1 MNKVLVFL
9 ADGFEDIEAFT
20 VIDLLRR
27 AKIDVDLVSIKDIT
41 VKSGSGINILLNKL
55 IEEVKVEKYDM
66 VFLPGG
72 GGVKALD
79 DNERLKEII
88 MDFYIKNK
96 YIAAI
101 CAAPLILGKL
111 GLLDNIE
118 FTCYP
123 SFEQF
128 APKGIYKKVGVV
140 QSGKIITG
148 RGIAYANEFA
158 LCLINV
164 LETKEDRDKI
174 AEQTLITES
183 NNLVI

>member
-1 MNKVLVFL
+1 MKKVLVFL

-20 VIDLLRR
+20 VVDLLRR
-27 AKIDVDLVSIKDIT
+27 AKIEIDLVSIKDIT

-55 IEEVKVEKYDM
+55 IEEVNVKDYDL

-79 DNERLKEII
+79 ESILLKEIVVEFNI
-88 MDFYIKNK
+88 QDK

-111 GLLDNIE
+111 GILDNIE
-118 FTCYP
+118 FTCFP

-128 APKGIYKKVGVV
+128 APKGKYKKIGVV
-140 QSGKIITG
+140 QSGNIITG
-148 RGIAYANEFA
+148 RGIGYVNDFA
-158 LCLINV
+158 LHLIKI
-164 LETKEDRDKI
+164 LKSKEVRDNI
-174 AEQTLITES
+174 AKQTLIIEH
-183 NNLVI
+183 IK

>member
-1 MNKVLVFL
+1 MKKVLVFL

-20 VIDLLRR
+20 VVDLLRR
-27 AKIDVDLVSIKDIT
+27 AKIEIDLVSIKDIT

-55 IEEVKVEKYDM
+55 IEEVNVEDYDL

-79 DNERLKEII
+79 ESVLLKII
-88 MDFYIKNK
+88 VVEFNNQDK

-118 FTCYP
+118 FTCFP

-128 APKGIYKKVGVV
+128 APKGKYKK
-140 QSGKIITG
+140 SRNIITG
-148 RGIAYANEFA
+148 RGIGYVNDFA
-158 LCLINV
+158 LHLIKI
-164 LETKEDRDKI
+164 LKSKEVRDNI
-174 AEQTLITES
+174 AKQTLIIEH
-183 NNLVI
+183 IK